1 MTGLLDEANHGFEAV
16 FGYSP
21 DGVWSA
27 PGRVNLIGEHTD
39 YNEGFVL
46 PIAIDRRTFAALARR
61 DDGLV
66 RVSSSSKHGTGEHA
80 ARRLARHRPRLGGL
94 PPGRRLGAGAAGC

>member
-1 MTGLLDEANHGFEAV
+1 MTSTTSAATLRPAWSADEGAARVRALFASAFSE
-16 FGYSP
+16 SP

-39 YNEGFVL
+39 YNGGWVL
-46 PIAIDRRTFAALARR
+46 PFAIDRRTFAALALR

-66 RVSSSSKHGTGEHA
+66 RVSSSLADGTRVAGLRDLSPSAGHG
-80 ARRLARHRPRLGGL
+80 
-94 PPGRRLGAGAAGC
+94 